1 MADPIGIVG
10 GGALGTL
17 LASRFLAV
25 KADVRVAVRSRSRL
39 DALMRDYP
47 ALRAGVGFEVLRG
60 SRLVLLSVKAYD
72 VAEVAGSLAPL
83 DLREAPICSFQN
95 GWGHMEVLEAAL
107 PRLPLLAGAT
117 SLGAYLDG
125 RGTLRAAEDGATLV
139 APWRPED
146 LAPAERA
153 AETLRGAGLKADA
166 RPDARAVLWRKLV
179 LNSAVNPLTA
189 LARCTNGTILLEPTL
204 FGVAKHAAGEAAR
217 VGWKLGIL
225 EKDFDYEAALHSILH
240 ETAGNRSSMLEDLDR
255 GRRTEVEEI
264 TGAVVRL
271 AKEAGEPAPTQEALL
286 TLIRAAENRLQ
297 N

>member
-1 MADPIGIVG
+1 
-10 GGALGTL
+10 
-17 LASRFLAV
+17 
-25 KADVRVAVRSRSRL
+25 
-39 DALMRDYP
+39 
-47 ALRAGVGFEVLRG
+47 
-60 SRLVLLSVKAYD
+60 
-72 VAEVAGSLAPL
+72 
-83 DLREAPICSFQN
+83 
-95 GWGHMEVLEAAL
+95 
-107 PRLPLLAGAT
+107 
-117 SLGAYLDG
+117 
-125 RGTLRAAEDGATLV
+125 
-139 APWRPED
+139 
-146 LAPAERA
+146 
-153 AETLRGAGLKADA
+153 AGLKADA
-166 RPDARAVLWRKLV
+166 RPDARAVLWCKLV

-225 EKDFDYEAALHSILH
+225 EKGFDYEAALHSILH

-297 N
+297 NCAGRPLGPPRFVPRSTPGRLLHDHELIPRDAVGSLEDVEVHARGHPRSDVRRAVPGHAVRSARHDLVRERAHETARDVEDLELDA